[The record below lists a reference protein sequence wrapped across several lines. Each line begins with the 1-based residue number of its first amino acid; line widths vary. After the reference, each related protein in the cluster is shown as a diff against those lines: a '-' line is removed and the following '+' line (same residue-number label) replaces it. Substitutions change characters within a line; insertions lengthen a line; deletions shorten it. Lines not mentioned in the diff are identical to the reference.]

1 MRNAEFII
9 KFISEAAQ
17 KGLQAGEAAKAE
29 IQEIDLKLHEAEI
42 LKLRRMKL
50 VSVLDHF
57 GDETYRRRRVTSV
70 PPSEDLEHSFGDLQ
84 QKIKDTITI
93 KGPMNVRD
101 LIMETGGYD
110 QDTLIMRAVKHMGDM
125 EILSRDAEG
134 RVLPGKNWESEG
146 E

>member
-9 KFISEAAQ
+9 KFIAESAQ
-17 KGLQAGEAAKAE
+17 KGLSAVDAAKKE
-29 IQEIDLKLHEAEI
+29 IQDIDLELHQAEI

-84 QKIKDTITI
+84 QKIKDTISA

-110 QDTLIMRAVKHMGDM
+110 QDALIMRAVKHMGDL
-125 EILSRDAEG
+125 EILSRDSEG
-134 RVLPGKNWESEG
+134 RVQPGKNWEG